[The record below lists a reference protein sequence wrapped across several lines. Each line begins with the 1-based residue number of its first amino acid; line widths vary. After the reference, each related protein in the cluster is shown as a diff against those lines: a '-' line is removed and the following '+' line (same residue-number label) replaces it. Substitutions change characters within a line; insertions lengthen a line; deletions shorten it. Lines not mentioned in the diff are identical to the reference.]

1 MTAKRM
7 PMSINHV
14 PFQEYFKEI
23 RSRYLTGD
31 FTEITLRTP
40 LENFIRN
47 LSKDFNLIQEPK
59 RTEKI
64 GAPDFKAYKKNVK
77 IGYIETK
84 DLGKN
89 LDEEL
94 KSEQIK
100 RYRSSLDNIILTD
113 YSRFML
119 LRGNQIPF
127 DFNLFNLSDLDN
139 SRFVISD
146 EKIQEFLRLV
156 EIFFSYNLPTI
167 KSAEELSLE
176 LSKRAKLLKEL
187 AKEQLEEDI
196 SRAKNDESTSSVY
209 DFYEGTKE
217 LIKDISIDDCAD
229 AYAQTITYGL
239 FLAKMNCPSI
249 LDRNTAASYI
259 PRSIGVIKRI
269 FVNISGDSLPSN
281 LSWIIDEIIDVL
293 NASEMKDVLTEID
306 ARGKKDRDPF
316 TFFYEDFLSAYDPEK
331 KKHLGV
337 YYTPRPV
344 VSFIVNSINH
354 ILKNDFN
361 KLHGFADD
369 DVTVLDP
376 AIGTG
381 TFLWLIYTLTLVEL
395 KNKGLGGL
403 ISKKIENHILKDFYG
418 IEILITPYIIA
429 HLKLS
434 LALKKWHYELKDN
447 DRHQVYLANTLEPFE
462 SHGLIPFMRE
472 ISEESITANEL
483 KLRKKILVI
492 TANPPYRGMSANKGP
507 WIQSLLKKGYTKED
521 GTKDNGYYQIDGK
534 PLGEKNPKWLQ
545 DDYVKFIR
553 FAQWKI
559 DTAGE
564 GIIGFITNHNY
575 LDNPTFRGMRQSLVN
590 SFNRIYILNLH
601 GNSLKGEK
609 CPDGSKDEN
618 VFDIKPGVAI
628 ALFVKNKKLEDNRVF
643 YADLYGKREEKYHW
657 LDRHNISN
665 VKWKELRLESPY
677 HFFIPEFSSLRR
689 EYEKYWK
696 ITDIFSLYS
705 VGIVTARDNLTIKW
719 SPEEV
724 SQTISKFAT
733 IDPELARTIFKLGKD
748 VRDWKVE
755 FAQRDLRDSGLDK
768 RRIVPILYRP
778 FDIRYTY
785 YTGKSRGFHCMPRPE
800 VMSHMLKENLG
811 LLTCRQQN
819 KVGFYHAFVC
829 ENVVE
834 SCAVSN
840 KTREITYLFP
850 FYLHSE
856 NGTRDNSGDK
866 EPQRKLKS
874 NLNPVLLQTLFE
886 IYKKEISPKDIFYYI
901 YAILYSHKYRT
912 KYAEFLKSDFPRIP
926 FTEDYGTFK
935 GLSEIGK
942 ELVSLHLM
950 KIKLSSPMKFDVQGS
965 NVVEF
970 VEYKDGKVYINKE
983 QFFAGVP
990 EKTWNFYIGGYQVL
1004 DKWLKSRKKRELSG
1018 SEIEQFIQITE
1029 IINQTLDLMK
1039 KIDEMEFLE

>member
-7 PMSINHV
+7 PIAINYA

-47 LSKDFNLIQEPK
+47 LSKDFTVIQEPK

-64 GAPDFKAYKKNVK
+64 GAPDFKAYRKNVK

-84 DLGKN
+84 DLGRN

-100 RYRSSLDNIILTD
+100 KYRSSLDNIILTD

-119 LRGNQIPF
+119 IRGNQVPF
-127 DFNLFNLSDLDN
+127 DFNLFDLSDLDN

-146 EKIQEFLRLV
+146 EKLQEFLRLL

-167 KSAEELSLE
+167 TSAEELSLE

-196 SRAKNDESTSSVY
+196 SRAKNDEPTSSVY

-217 LIKDISIDDCAD
+217 LIKDIGIDNCAD

-259 PRSIGVIKRI
+259 PRNIGVIKRI

-281 LSWIIDEIIDVL
+281 LSWIIDEIVDIL
-293 NASEMKDVLTEID
+293 NASEMKDILTEID
-306 ARGKKDRDPF
+306 ARGKTDRDPF
-316 TFFYEDFLSAYDPEK
+316 TFFYEDFLSAYDPLK
-331 KKHLGV
+331 KKQLGV

-344 VSFIVNSINH
+344 VSFIVNSINP

-376 AIGTG
+376 AVGTG
-381 TFLWLIYTLTLVEL
+381 TFLWLVYTLSLVEL

-403 ISKKIENHILKDFYG
+403 ISKKIENHILRDFYG

-434 LALKKWHYELKDN
+434 LALKKWHYELRDN

-492 TANPPYRGMSANKGP
+492 TANPPYRGMSANKGQ
-507 WIQSLLKKGYTKED
+507 WIQNLLKKGYTRED
-521 GTKDNGYYQIDGK
+521 GTKDNGYYQVDGK

-564 GIIGFITNHNY
+564 GIVGFITNHNY
-575 LDNPTFRGMRQSLVN
+575 LDNPTFRGMRQSLLS
-590 SFNRIYILNLH
+590 SFNRIYVLNLH
-601 GNSLKGEK
+601 GSSLKKEK
-609 CPDGSKDEN
+609 APDGSKDEN
-618 VFDIKPGVAI
+618 VFDIRPGVAI
-628 ALFVKNKKLEDNRVF
+628 ALFIKNRNFKDKKVF
-643 YADLYGKREEKYHW
+643 YAELFGKREAKYHW
-657 LDRHNISN
+657 LDRHTIIN
-665 VKWKELRLESPY
+665 VEWKLVKPESPNY
-677 HFFIPEFSSLRR
+677 LFIPEDSSLRS
-689 EYEKYWK
+689 EYDKYWK
-696 ITDIFSLYS
+696 ITDIFPVYNI
-705 VGIVTARDNLTIKW
+705 GIVTARDALTIRW
-719 SPEEV
+719 TSEELWETV
-724 SQTISKFAT
+724 SRFVNLNT
-733 IDPELARTIFKLGKD
+733 ELARHTYNLGRD
-748 VRDWKVE
+748 SIDWKVE
-755 FAQRDLRDSGLDK
+755 WAQRDLKESGPNKD
-768 RRIVPILYRP
+768 RITPILYRP
-778 FDIRYTY
+778 FDTRYTY
-785 YTGKSRGFHCMPRPE
+785 YTGNSSGFHCRPRPE
-800 VMSHMLKENLG
+800 TMNNMLQENLG
-811 LLTCRQQN
+811 FIFHRREELAVPYSHFLVTDKMIEHGALSSKTTC
-819 KVGFYHAFVC
+819 YLAPLY
-829 ENVVE
+829 
-834 SCAVSN
+834 
-840 KTREITYLFP
+840 TYKD
-850 FYLHSE
+850 
-856 NGTRDNSGDK
+856 G
-866 EPQRKLKS
+866 LKS
-874 NLNPVLLQTLFE
+874 PNINPSLVSELTSKYGKTPDE
-886 IYKKEISPKDIFYYI
+886 VDIFNYI
-901 YAILYSHKYRT
+901 YAVVYSNKYRA
-912 KYAEFLKSDFPRIP
+912 KYANFLKRDFPRIP
-926 FTEDYGTFK
+926 FTGDYETFK
-935 GLSEIGK
+935 QLAGIGK
-942 ELVSLHLM
+942 ELVNLHLI
-950 KIKLSSPMKFDVQGS
+950 KTKLSSSIKFNIQGS
-965 NVVEF
+965 NIVDF
-970 VEYKDGKVYINKE
+970 VEYKNGRVNINKE
-983 QFFAGVP
+983 QFFSGVP
-990 EKTWNFYIGGYQVL
+990 EKAWNFYIGGYQVL
-1004 DKWLKSRKKRELSG
+1004 AKWLKSRKNRELS
-1018 SEIEQFIQITE
+1018 STEIEQFIQITE

-1039 KIDEMEFLE
+1039 KIDEIKFLD

>member
-1 MTAKRM
+1 
-7 PMSINHV
+7 
-14 PFQEYFKEI
+14 
-23 RSRYLTGD
+23 
-31 FTEITLRTP
+31 
-40 LENFIRN
+40 
-47 LSKDFNLIQEPK
+47 
-59 RTEKI
+59 
-64 GAPDFKAYKKNVK
+64 
-77 IGYIETK
+77 
-84 DLGKN
+84 
-89 LDEEL
+89 
-94 KSEQIK
+94 
-100 RYRSSLDNIILTD
+100 
-113 YSRFML
+113 
-119 LRGNQIPF
+119 
-127 DFNLFNLSDLDN
+127 
-139 SRFVISD
+139 
-146 EKIQEFLRLV
+146 
-156 EIFFSYNLPTI
+156 LPTI

-196 SRAKNDESTSSVY
+196 SRVKNNESTSSVY

-239 FLAKMNCPSI
+239 FLAKINCPSI

-281 LSWIIDEIIDVL
+281 LSWIIDEVVDIL
-293 NASEMKDVLTEID
+293 NASEMKEVLTEID
-306 ARGKKDRDPF
+306 TRGKTDRDPF

-331 KKHLGV
+331 RKHLGV

-381 TFLWLIYTLTLVEL
+381 TFLWLVYTLTLVEL

-403 ISKKIENHILKDFYG
+403 ISKKIENHILRDFYG

-434 LALKKWHYELKDN
+434 LALKKWHYELRDN

-507 WIQSLLKKGYTKED
+507 WIQSLLKKGYTRED

-575 LDNPTFRGMRQSLVN
+575 LDNTTFRGMRQALLN
-590 SFNRIYILNLH
+590 SFNRIYVLNLH
-601 GNSLKGEK
+601 GSSLKKEK
-609 CPDGSKDEN
+609 APNGSKDEN
-618 VFDIKPGVAI
+618 VFDIRPGVAI
-628 ALFVKNKKLEDNRVF
+628 TLFVKSRSFKDKKVF
-643 YADLYGKREEKYHW
+643 YAELFGKREVKYHW
-657 LDRHNISN
+657 LDRHNITN
-665 VKWKELRLESPY
+665 VEWKLLKPESPNY
-677 HFFIPEFSSLRR
+677 LFIPEDYSLRS
-689 EYEKYWK
+689 EYDGYWK
-696 ITDIFSLYS
+696 ITDIFPVYNI
-705 VGIVTARDNLTIKW
+705 GIVTARDALTIRW
-719 SPEEV
+719 TPEELWHTV
-724 SQTISKFAT
+724 SRLVTLN
-733 IDPELARTIFKLGKD
+733 PELARDTYNLGKD
-748 VRDWKVE
+748 SIDWKVE
-755 FAQRDLRDSGLDK
+755 WAQRDLKESGPS
-768 RRIVPILYRP
+768 RERVIAILYRP
-778 FDIRYTY
+778 FDTRYTY
-785 YTGKSRGFHCMPRPE
+785 YTGKSSGFHCRPRSE
-800 VMSHMLKENLG
+800 TMNNMLQENLG
-811 LLTCRQQN
+811 LVFHRREELAVPYSHFLVTDKTIEHGALSSKTTCYLAPLYTY
-819 KVGFYHAFVC
+819 KD
-829 ENVVE
+829 NVK
-834 SCAVSN
+834 SPNINPKLVSELASKYG
-840 KTREITYLFP
+840 KTP
-850 FYLHSE
+850 SE
-856 NGTRDNSGDK
+856 VDMFN
-866 EPQRKLKS
+866 
-874 NLNPVLLQTLFE
+874 
-886 IYKKEISPKDIFYYI
+886 YI
-901 YAILYSHKYRT
+901 YAVVYSNRYRT
-912 KYAEFLKSDFPRIP
+912 KYANFLKIDFPRIP
-926 FTEDYGTFK
+926 FTANYEIFK
-935 GLSEIGK
+935 QLAEIGK
-942 ELVSLHLM
+942 GLVNLHLM
-950 KIKLSSPMKFDVQGS
+950 KTKLGSSIKFNVQGS
-965 NVVEF
+965 NAVEF
-970 VEYKDGKVYINKE
+970 VEYKDGKAHINKE

-990 EKTWNFYIGGYQVL
+990 EKSWNFYIGGYQVL
-1004 DKWLKSRKKRELSG
+1004 DKWLKSRKNRELSG

-1039 KIDEMEFLE
+1039 KIDEIKFL

>member
-77 IGYIETK
+77 VGYIETK

-89 LDEEL
+89 LDEEI

-113 YSRFML
+113 YGRFML
-119 LRGNQIPF
+119 LRSSQIPF
-127 DFNLFNLSDLDN
+127 DFNLFNLSDLNN

-146 EKIQEFLRLV
+146 EKIQEFLRLL

-196 SRAKNDESTSSVY
+196 SRIKNNEPTSSVY

-217 LIKDISIDDCAD
+217 LIKDISIDNCAD

-239 FLAKMNCPSI
+239 FLAKINCPTI

-259 PRSIGVIKRI
+259 PRNIGVIKRI
-269 FVNISGDSLPSN
+269 FVNISGDSLPSD
-281 LSWIIDEIIDVL
+281 LSWIIDEIIDIL
-293 NASEMKDVLTEID
+293 NASEMKAILTEID
-306 ARGKKDRDPF
+306 ARGKTDRDPF
-316 TFFYEDFLSAYDPEK
+316 TFFYEDFLSAYDPVK
-331 KKHLGV
+331 KKQLGV

-354 ILKNDFN
+354 VLKNDFD
-361 KLHGFADD
+361 KLHGFADN

-376 AIGTG
+376 AVGTG
-381 TFLWLIYTLTLVEL
+381 TFLWLVYTLSLVEL

-403 ISKKIENHILKDFYG
+403 ISKKIENHVLRDFYG

-434 LALKKWHYELKDN
+434 LALKKWHYELRDN

-483 KLRKKILVI
+483 KLKKKILVI
-492 TANPPYRGMSANKGP
+492 IANPPYRGMSANKGQ
-507 WIQSLLKKGYTKED
+507 WIQNLLKKGYTRED
-521 GTKDNGYYQIDGK
+521 GTKDNGYYQVDGK

-559 DTAGE
+559 DMAGE

-575 LDNPTFRGMRQSLVN
+575 LDNPTFRGMRQSLLN

-601 GNSLKGEK
+601 GSSLKKERA
-609 CPDGSKDEN
+609 PDGSKDEN
-618 VFDIKPGVAI
+618 VFAIRPGVTI
-628 ALFVKNKKLEDNRVF
+628 ALFMKNRNFKDKKVF
-643 YADLYGKREEKYHW
+643 YAELFGKREAKYHW
-657 LDRHNISN
+657 LDRHSIIN
-665 VKWKELRLESPY
+665 VEWKLVKPESPAY
-677 HFFIPEFSSLRR
+677 LFIPEDSSLRS
-689 EYEKYWK
+689 EYDRYWK
-696 ITDIFSLYS
+696 ITDIFPAYNI
-705 VGIVTARDNLTIKW
+705 GIVTARDAFTIRWTSKELWETVSRFVNLNT
-719 SPEEV
+719 
-724 SQTISKFAT
+724 
-733 IDPELARTIFKLGKD
+733 ELARHIYNLGKD
-748 VRDWKVE
+748 SIDWKVE
-755 FAQRDLRDSGLDK
+755 WAQRDLKESGPNK
-768 RRIVPILYRP
+768 NQITPILYRP
-778 FDIRYTY
+778 FDTRYTY
-785 YTGKSRGFHCMPRPE
+785 YTGNSSGFLCRPRPE
-800 VMSHMLKENLG
+800 AMKNMLQENLG
-811 LLTCRQQN
+811 LIFHRREELAVPYSHFLVTDKIIEHGALSSKTTC
-819 KVGFYHAFVC
+819 
-829 ENVVE
+829 
-834 SCAVSN
+834 
-840 KTREITYLFP
+840 YLAP
-850 FYLHSE
+850 LY
-856 NGTRDNSGDK
+856 
-866 EPQRKLKS
+866 
-874 NLNPVLLQTLFE
+874 
-886 IYKKEISPKDIFYYI
+886 IYKDGLRSPNINPTLVSELTSKYGKTLNEMDIFNYI
-901 YAILYSHKYRT
+901 YACVYSDRYRT
-912 KYAEFLKSDFPRIP
+912 KYANFLKRDFPRIP
-926 FTEDYGTFK
+926 FTPKYEIFK
-935 GLSEIGK
+935 QLTEIGRK
-942 ELVSLHLM
+942 LASLHLM
-950 KIKLSSPMKFDVQGS
+950 KTTLNSSMKFNIQGS
-965 NVVEF
+965 NVVDF
-970 VEYKDGKVYINKE
+970 IKYRDGRVCINKE

-990 EKTWNFYIGGYQVL
+990 EKAWNFYIGGYQVL
-1004 DKWLKSRKKRELSG
+1004 DKWLKSRKNRELSG

>member
-1 MTAKRM
+1 MSVKRIPMTIDYK
-7 PMSINHV
+7 

-23 RSRYLTGD
+23 RSRYLTRD

-40 LENFIRN
+40 LENFIKS

-64 GAPDFKAYKKNVK
+64 GAPDFKAYRKNVK

-100 RYRSSLDNIILTD
+100 RYRSSLDNLILTD
-113 YSRFML
+113 YGRFIL
-119 LRGNQIPF
+119 TRGKQIPF

-139 SRFVISD
+139 LRFVIPD

-196 SRAKNDESTSSVY
+196 SRVKNNESTSSVY

-239 FLAKMNCPSI
+239 FLAKINCPSI

-281 LSWIIDEIIDVL
+281 LSWIIDEVVDIL
-293 NASEMKDVLTEID
+293 NASEMKEVLTEID
-306 ARGKKDRDPF
+306 TRGKTDRDPF

-331 KKHLGV
+331 RKHLGV

-381 TFLWLIYTLTLVEL
+381 TFLWLVYTLTLVEL

-403 ISKKIENHILKDFYG
+403 ISKKIENHILRDFYG

-434 LALKKWHYELKDN
+434 LALKKWHYELRDN

-507 WIQSLLKKGYTKED
+507 WIQSLLKKGYTRED

-575 LDNPTFRGMRQSLVN
+575 LDNTTFRGMRQALLN
-590 SFNRIYILNLH
+590 SFNRIYVLNLH
-601 GNSLKGEK
+601 GSSLKKEK
-609 CPDGSKDEN
+609 APNGSKDEN
-618 VFDIKPGVAI
+618 VFDIRPGVAI
-628 ALFVKNKKLEDNRVF
+628 TLFVKSRSFKDKKVF
-643 YADLYGKREEKYHW
+643 YAELFGKREVKYHW
-657 LDRHNISN
+657 LDRHNITN
-665 VKWKELRLESPY
+665 VEWKLLKPESPNY
-677 HFFIPEFSSLRR
+677 LFIPEDYSLRS
-689 EYEKYWK
+689 EYDGYWK
-696 ITDIFSLYS
+696 ITDIFPVYNI
-705 VGIVTARDNLTIKW
+705 GIVTARDALTIRW
-719 SPEEV
+719 TPEELWHTV
-724 SQTISKFAT
+724 SRLVTLN
-733 IDPELARTIFKLGKD
+733 PELARDTYNLGKD
-748 VRDWKVE
+748 SIDWKVE
-755 FAQRDLRDSGLDK
+755 WAQRDLKESGPS
-768 RRIVPILYRP
+768 RERVIAILYRP
-778 FDIRYTY
+778 FDTRYTY
-785 YTGKSRGFHCMPRPE
+785 YTGKSSGFHCRPRSE
-800 VMSHMLKENLG
+800 TMNNMLQENLG
-811 LLTCRQQN
+811 LVFHRREELAVPYSHFLVTDKTIEHGALSSKTTCYLAPLYTY
-819 KVGFYHAFVC
+819 KD
-829 ENVVE
+829 NVK
-834 SCAVSN
+834 SPNINPKLVSELASKYG
-840 KTREITYLFP
+840 KTP
-850 FYLHSE
+850 SE
-856 NGTRDNSGDK
+856 VDMFN
-866 EPQRKLKS
+866 
-874 NLNPVLLQTLFE
+874 
-886 IYKKEISPKDIFYYI
+886 YI
-901 YAILYSHKYRT
+901 YAVVYSNRYRT
-912 KYAEFLKSDFPRIP
+912 KYANFLKIDFPRIP
-926 FTEDYGTFK
+926 FTANYEIFK
-935 GLSEIGK
+935 QLAEIGK
-942 ELVSLHLM
+942 GLVNLHLM
-950 KIKLSSPMKFDVQGS
+950 KTKLGSSIKFNVQGS
-965 NVVEF
+965 NAVEF
-970 VEYKDGKVYINKE
+970 VEYKDGKAHINKE

-990 EKTWNFYIGGYQVL
+990 EKSWNFYIGGYQVL
-1004 DKWLKSRKKRELSG
+1004 DKWLKSRKNRELSG

-1039 KIDEMEFLE
+1039 KIDEIKFL

>member
-1 MTAKRM
+1 MTIDYK
-7 PMSINHV
+7 

-23 RSRYLTGD
+23 RSRYLTRD

-40 LENFIRN
+40 LENFIKS

-64 GAPDFKAYKKNVK
+64 GAPDFKAYRKNVK

-100 RYRSSLDNIILTD
+100 RYRSSLDNLILTD
-113 YSRFML
+113 YGRFIL
-119 LRGNQIPF
+119 TRGKQIPF

-139 SRFVISD
+139 LRFVIPD

-196 SRAKNDESTSSVY
+196 SRVKNNESTSSVY

-239 FLAKMNCPSI
+239 FLAKINCPSI

-281 LSWIIDEIIDVL
+281 LSWIIDEVVDIL
-293 NASEMKDVLTEID
+293 NASEMKEVLTEID
-306 ARGKKDRDPF
+306 TRGKTDRDPF

-331 KKHLGV
+331 RKHLGV

-381 TFLWLIYTLTLVEL
+381 TFLWLVYTLTLVEL

-403 ISKKIENHILKDFYG
+403 ISKKIENHILRDFYG

-434 LALKKWHYELKDN
+434 LALKKWHYELRDN

-507 WIQSLLKKGYTKED
+507 WIQSLLKKGYTRED

-575 LDNPTFRGMRQSLVN
+575 LDNTTFRGMRQALLN
-590 SFNRIYILNLH
+590 SFNRIYVLNLH
-601 GNSLKGEK
+601 GSSLKKEK
-609 CPDGSKDEN
+609 APNGSKDEN
-618 VFDIKPGVAI
+618 VFDIRPGVAI
-628 ALFVKNKKLEDNRVF
+628 TLFVKSRSFKDKKVF
-643 YADLYGKREEKYHW
+643 YAELFGKREVKYHW
-657 LDRHNISN
+657 LDRHNITN
-665 VKWKELRLESPY
+665 VEWKLLKPESPNY
-677 HFFIPEFSSLRR
+677 LFIPEDYSLRS
-689 EYEKYWK
+689 EYDGYWK
-696 ITDIFSLYS
+696 ITDIFPVYNI
-705 VGIVTARDNLTIKW
+705 GIVTARDALTIRW
-719 SPEEV
+719 TPEELWHTV
-724 SQTISKFAT
+724 SRLVTLN
-733 IDPELARTIFKLGKD
+733 PELARDTYNLGKD
-748 VRDWKVE
+748 SIDWKVE
-755 FAQRDLRDSGLDK
+755 WAQRDLKESGPS
-768 RRIVPILYRP
+768 RERVIAILYRP
-778 FDIRYTY
+778 FDTRYTY
-785 YTGKSRGFHCMPRPE
+785 YTGKSSGFHCRPRSE
-800 VMSHMLKENLG
+800 TMNNMLQENLG
-811 LLTCRQQN
+811 LVFHRREELAVPYSHFLVTDKTIEHGALSSKTTCYLAPLYTY
-819 KVGFYHAFVC
+819 KD
-829 ENVVE
+829 NVK
-834 SCAVSN
+834 SPNINPKLVSELASKYG
-840 KTREITYLFP
+840 KTP
-850 FYLHSE
+850 SE
-856 NGTRDNSGDK
+856 VDMFN
-866 EPQRKLKS
+866 
-874 NLNPVLLQTLFE
+874 
-886 IYKKEISPKDIFYYI
+886 YI
-901 YAILYSHKYRT
+901 YAVVYSNRYRT
-912 KYAEFLKSDFPRIP
+912 KYANFLKIDFPRIP
-926 FTEDYGTFK
+926 FTANYEIFK
-935 GLSEIGK
+935 QLAEIGK
-942 ELVSLHLM
+942 GLVNLHLM
-950 KIKLSSPMKFDVQGS
+950 KTKLGSSIKFNVQGS
-965 NVVEF
+965 NAVEF
-970 VEYKDGKVYINKE
+970 VEYKDGKAHINKE

-990 EKTWNFYIGGYQVL
+990 EKSWNFYIGGYQVL
-1004 DKWLKSRKKRELSG
+1004 DKWLKSRKNRELSG

-1039 KIDEMEFLE
+1039 KIDEIEFSFRHSLFSF